1 MFFSERILV
10 DARNQNENRVFVQ
23 SNNVTHVAYYEG
35 LVCGREFTVKAAQDH
50 CVFLHFVIHAHNV
63 SL

>member
-1 MFFSERILV
+1 VFFSEIILV

-35 LVCGREFTVKAAQDH
+35 LVCGREFTVKAA
-50 CVFLHFVIHAHNV
+50 
-63 SL
+63 